1 MTAQNAPMSAE
12 VLAVPISVGRQEVQN
27 THPAL
32 PTFYQ
37 TRINF
42 GGPENP
48 GNTVALVFGNNSTSA
63 SEQLAF
69 AEKLVLCYNQGA
81 AVSAMAEREAALVAR
96 LKALESEVSA
106 RRSGWASFVDDEDP
120 SLLVVAHHDRSV
132 HFTGASAWDD
142 ANAFDATRTEPR
154 HA

>member
-1 MTAQNAPMSAE
+1 MTAPNATMSAGE
-12 VLAVPISVGRQEVQN
+12 VLEVLMRRAAECRSN
-27 THPAL
+27 A
-32 PTFYQ
+32 
-37 TRINF
+37 I
-42 GGPENP
+42 
-48 GNTVALVFGNNSTSA
+48 V
-63 SEQLAF
+63 
-69 AEKLVLCYNQGA
+69 AEKRTERPSVAKGWYESEEETLAARA
-81 AVSAMAEREAALVAR
+81 AVAAMAEREAALVAR

>member
-1 MTAQNAPMSAE
+1 MDAEKMSAGE
-12 VLAVPISVGRQEVQN
+12 VLEVLMRRAAECRSN
-27 THPAL
+27 A
-32 PTFYQ
+32 
-37 TRINF
+37 I
-42 GGPENP
+42 
-48 GNTVALVFGNNSTSA
+48 V
-63 SEQLAF
+63 
-69 AEKLVLCYNQGA
+69 AEKRTERPSVAKGWYESEEETLAARA
-81 AVSAMAEREAALVAR
+81 AVAAMAEREAALVAR